1 MDGLMLLVGGLV
13 LLVLAGAICGL
24 IALSRLSALEQD
36 LRKQRQQLQALEQ
49 ALALVQGRPG
59 AGQLHRV
66 TELSASAGATAMSAG
81 FEPVTSAPA
90 PFVTPPATALA
101 ADIAPQPAAMQPT
114 IADSVADDEPSTAHP
129 QAVAVASVGAGE
141 PPVTATSPSTPARLE
156 RDIASRWMVW
166 VGGVALA
173 LGGVFL
179 VKFGVEHSVLGP
191 SGRVIA
197 GLVLGLILVL
207 SSEWLRQRETPLAL
221 PRLGQQADYV
231 PAALAGG
238 GVIAWYASLL
248 TAFELYDLISPGL
261 AFVLLAGVSLL
272 AMALSLLQG
281 PLLAVLGLLGGYLVP
296 ALVSTGQGSLTGLL
310 SYVALV
316 SLAALGLQFRVQR
329 RWLWWGTCV
338 GHFTWF
344 LLAQSLYR
352 DESSFVFGYL
362 LLSLYAFIALPGL
375 GWRLQ
380 STALRLPCQWRKCQT
395 AIKDAHWIAVI
406 GTLLL
411 VGLHLFLDYPLAGW
425 LVLLGAGVG
434 AYGLAR
440 RIAALDLLPWLAG
453 CGVLVSVWAYHLPLE
468 QWGQVGWAQLAWPE
482 LWPLWR
488 WGMGL
493 ACLQAVL
500 ALQWLTVA
508 RRGGLWASW
517 VVVLPLA
524 MLALL
529 YWRSSVGAADF
540 WADQSLL
547 WPLQGLLLFVAFSA
561 LAEVRGRW
569 SHGARVA
576 LLAGGQGALTLVF
589 IMLLADA
596 NLTLALALQLAGLA
610 RLGQREGD
618 LVPHW
623 LLKGLAM
630 VIVARLSLN
639 PWLLDYALQG
649 RLGLHWS
656 LYGYGIPVI
665 CFFLAAR
672 WLPLRPGASTNA
684 WLEAGGVQL
693 LTLWL
698 TLEGRYWLS
707 GGDPWH
713 GDYTLADAALNAVT
727 WGGLALVYGWK
738 ARLNGALARVYA
750 IASPLLLILMM
761 AMTLLGSSLWFNPL
775 WVTTSVGEWPIL
787 NLTLLAWGIPTLL
800 SVLALAFLV
809 HPQWLRRISAV
820 FVFFS
825 GMLYLTLMVRQWWQG
840 ADISGFAVSNGEQYS
855 YSAVWLL
862 TAIVLMLFGGWLA
875 IARVR
880 QAALLILLVA
890 VLKIFLWDMADLEGL
905 YRAASFLGLGLCL
918 VGLGWFYQ
926 HFVLPLATPRD
937 EGEVSGR
944 E

>member
-36 LRKQRQQLQALEQ
+36 LRKQRQQLQLFEQ
-49 ALALVQGRPG
+49 ALQRLTAPQ
-59 AGQLHRV
+59 AH
-66 TELSASAGATAMSAG
+66 ASRAMSAAAFPEAHSAEALSPQG
-81 FEPVTSAPA
+81 SQSQVSDMLMPATPVEPAAMATSAPQ
-90 PFVTPPATALA
+90 PVVTS
-101 ADIAPQPAAMQPT
+101 QP
-114 IADSVADDEPSTAHP
+114 DDASTAVVHSAIEP
-129 QAVAVASVGAGE
+129 QHT
-141 PPVTATSPSTPARLE
+141 PSPQSAPLLQSAPARLE

-197 GLVLGLILVL
+197 GLVLGLLLIV
-207 SSEWLRQRETPLAL
+207 SSEWLRQRETPLTL

-296 ALVSTGQGSLTGLL
+296 ALVSTGHGTLTGLL
-310 SYVALV
+310 SYVGLV
-316 SLAALGLQFRVQR
+316 SLAALALQFRVQR

-338 GHFTWF
+338 GHFIWF
-344 LLAQSLYR
+344 LLALSLYR
-352 DESSFVFGYL
+352 DESSLVFGYL

-375 GWRLQ
+375 GWRLH
-380 STALRLPCQWRKCQT
+380 STALRLPLQWRKCQT
-395 AIKDAHWIAVI
+395 AIKDVHWIALM

-411 VGLHLFLDYPLAGW
+411 VGLQAFLDYPLAGW
-425 LVLLGAGVG
+425 LAMLGAGVG

-440 RIAALDLLPWLAG
+440 RIAALDLLPWLLG
-453 CGVLVSVWAYHLPLE
+453 VGLLLSVCGYHLPLYD
-468 QWGQVGWAQLAWPE
+468 WGQQGWAQLAWPE

-493 ACLQAVL
+493 ACLQAAL

-517 VVVLPLA
+517 VVVMPLA

-529 YWRSSVGAADF
+529 YWRSPVGAADF

-576 LLAGGQGALTLVF
+576 LLAGGQGALALVF

-672 WLPLRPGASTNA
+672 WLPRRPGASTNA
-684 WLEAGGVQL
+684 WLEAGAVQL

-713 GDYTLADAALNAVT
+713 ADYTLADAALNAVT
-727 WGGLALVYGWK
+727 WGSLALVYGWK
-738 ARLNGALARVYA
+738 ARLKSALARVYA

-761 AMTLLGSSLWFNPL
+761 AMTVLGSSLWFNPL

-800 SVLALAFLV
+800 SVLALAFLA
-809 HPQWLRRISAV
+809 HPEWLRRVSAV

-840 ADISGFAVSNGEQYS
+840 ADISGFSVSNGEQYS

-875 IARVR
+875 VARVR

-926 HFVLPLATPRD
+926 HFVLPLAAQRD
-937 EGEVSGR
+937 VSDVT
-944 E
+944 